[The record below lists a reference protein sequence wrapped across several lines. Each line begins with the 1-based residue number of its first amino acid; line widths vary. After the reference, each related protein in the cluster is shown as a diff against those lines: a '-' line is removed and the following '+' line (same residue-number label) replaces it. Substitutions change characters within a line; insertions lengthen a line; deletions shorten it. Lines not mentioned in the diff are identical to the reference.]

1 MKSILII
8 LVILAILSVLFFIP
22 ITVEYALSY
31 DGNIKSSF
39 VLRFLFFQKK
49 LTDKLNK
56 RKNKE
61 KKPKEKKSISQI
73 IEDVK
78 YYKRLFKYFKKD
90 ISLIL
95 GYAKEKT
102 VRIKNISFDVGFAGK
117 DAMQTGIYTGVVNG
131 GVYNTLAIL
140 ENSVGVEDW
149 SVNVEPDFHANAFVN
164 AKIHCILNTKP
175 AHIIVILI
183 KILVIYLKYRRNR
196 EKI

>member
-1 MKSILII
+1 MKGILII
-8 LVILAILSVLFFIP
+8 LVMLAILLVLFFVP
-22 ITVEYALSY
+22 ISVEYALSY

-39 VLRFLFFQKK
+39 VLRFLFYKK
-49 LTDKLNK
+49 QLTDKSKNK
-56 RKNKE
+56 KTKE

-95 GYAKEKT
+95 KYAKEKT
-102 VRIKNISFDVGFAGK
+102 VKFKKVSFDVGFAGK
-117 DAMQTGIYTGVVNG
+117 DAMQTGIYTGIVNG
-131 GVYNTLAIL
+131 GVYNMLAL
-140 ENSVGVEDW
+140 LDNTVGVEDW
-149 SVNVEPDFHANAFVN
+149 SVNVTPDFYSDAFIN
-164 AKIHCILNTKP
+164 AKIHCILNTKL

-183 KILVIYLKYRRNR
+183 KILGIYLKYRKNR